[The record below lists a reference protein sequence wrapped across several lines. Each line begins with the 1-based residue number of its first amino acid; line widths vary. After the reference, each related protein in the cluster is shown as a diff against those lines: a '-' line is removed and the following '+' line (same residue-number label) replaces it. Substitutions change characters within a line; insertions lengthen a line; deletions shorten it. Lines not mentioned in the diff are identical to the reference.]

1 MSKRKPIEIDEHTN
15 RVEAMIRAI
24 GAMLDRAHSVDKVQA
39 IVVVADERNS
49 DLYSAVFGKEHE
61 LGVMLGN
68 AMVREPRL
76 LTINGLAQVCIAE
89 QMREIDNNL
98 ESYEEDIRA
107 TLSRV
112 EGIDEEYIDIPSK
125 SNPS

>member
-1 MSKRKPIEIDEHTN
+1 MSKRKPIEINEHTN
-15 RVEAMIRAI
+15 RVEAMITAI
-24 GAMLDRAHSVDKVQA
+24 GAMLDSACREDGMQA
-39 IVVVADERNS
+39 IVVIADERNN
-49 DLYSAVFGKEHE
+49 DLYSAVFGNEHE

-89 QMREIDNNL
+89 QMRDIDNNL
-98 ESYEEDIRA
+98 EPYEEDIRA
-107 TLSRV
+107 TLSRI

-125 SNPS
+125 FNPS